1 MNEMNLKE
9 SAVLKQDLRNKIIE
23 KYKDPVLEN
32 VGTEIIDEIDYINV
46 IYSSKSMESRV
57 SCRESLLSLL
67 KKDERLIGVIEKIA
81 EEKGLV
87 GI

>member
-1 MNEMNLKE
+1 MNEMNVKE
-9 SAVLKQDLRNKIIE
+9 SAVVKQNLRNKILEI
-23 KYKDPVLEN
+23 YKDPVLE
-32 VGTEIIDEIDYINV
+32 TEIIDEIDYINV

-57 SCRESLLSLL
+57 SCRESLLRLL

-81 EEKGLV
+81 EEKGLN